1 MKPWNYPSLRVRLT
15 WRMVAMQ
22 ALVLVAF
29 TCVAAIP
36 IMALIREEQ
45 SLDDGIIEHIAESIQ
60 RNAAGG
66 LELVFEDDVTEDI
79 AEYPHLWFFATD
91 IDRNSVQMGNVPEN
105 VQDFL
110 NGLPR
115 LNSANIADIGD
126 PEAPSA
132 VMRRHD
138 SDAGPLWII
147 TGGGPEIG
155 FKTFFGTFGDNLF
168 LALLFVLTL
177 VSFLVIPVI
186 VTRQLRGLA
195 DIAAEADTIDVEQ
208 RGVRLT
214 SAHVPE
220 ELHSLVRAVNSA
232 LQRLDDGMER
242 RQRFLADAAHEL
254 RTPIAILQTRI
265 ELLPD
270 GEQRN
275 RLLLD
280 VARLT
285 NLANQLLD
293 LQRIDADMTVFQPV
307 NLVDLAAQ
315 VTSDMA
321 PLAISAGDDIS
332 FDAEVDSVMVTAD
345 AASLSRAI
353 VNLIQNAV
361 IHGGKETAIRVA
373 VGRDGTLRVA
383 DSGPGIAEQYRRAI
397 FDPFNRVSPLNH
409 GAGLGL
415 NLVRDIVLRHKGHIT
430 VGDAPGGGAMF
441 EILLPLAKQTG

>member
-1 MKPWNYPSLRVRLT
+1 
-15 WRMVAMQ
+15 
-22 ALVLVAF
+22 
-29 TCVAAIP
+29 
-36 IMALIREEQ
+36 
-45 SLDDGIIEHIAESIQ
+45 
-60 RNAAGG
+60 
-66 LELVFEDDVTEDI
+66 
-79 AEYPHLWFFATD
+79 
-91 IDRNSVQMGNVPEN
+91 
-105 VQDFL
+105 
-110 NGLPR
+110 
-115 LNSANIADIGD
+115 NSANIADIGD

-293 LQRIDADMTVFQPV
+293 LQRIDADMTV
-307 NLVDLAAQ
+307 
-315 VTSDMA
+315 
-321 PLAISAGDDIS
+321 
-332 FDAEVDSVMVTAD
+332 
-345 AASLSRAI
+345 
-353 VNLIQNAV
+353 
-361 IHGGKETAIRVA
+361 
-373 VGRDGTLRVA
+373 
-383 DSGPGIAEQYRRAI
+383 
-397 FDPFNRVSPLNH
+397 
-409 GAGLGL
+409 
-415 NLVRDIVLRHKGHIT
+415 
-430 VGDAPGGGAMF
+430 
-441 EILLPLAKQTG
+441 